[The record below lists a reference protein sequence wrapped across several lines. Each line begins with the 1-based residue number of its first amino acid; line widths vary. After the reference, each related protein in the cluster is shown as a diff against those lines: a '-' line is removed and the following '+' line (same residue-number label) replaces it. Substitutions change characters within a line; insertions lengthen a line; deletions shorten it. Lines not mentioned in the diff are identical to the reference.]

1 MLLRLP
7 LLPPLRRP
15 HPLDPPKRLLLKSP
29 FKIMSPSLRKWSP
42 SFLHADCEKDRSK
55 IYYYYEK
62 KRSRNIIQDFH
73 RAQWKIILRQNF
85 EISPCFFVKPQH
97 YYYSLVTATTFQLM
111 YLFVIRFLRNWKQ
124 CLFLLIPRRRKN
136 KRNELTPPR
145 PSPSLSFSL
154 ITRPHYY
161 YEFKHHNH
169 FHNNTSHNFT
179 KRKSIFSRLELIS
192 EFYVISSHK
201 VQIPALPFPS
211 FSIAPP
217 TTHFNTIITTWLSI
231 TAKTLT
237 ITYISPP
244 KKWEKPRPQF
254 KRLLPPFLKKEKNVQ
269 VL

>member
-1 MLLRLP
+1 
-7 LLPPLRRP
+7 
-15 HPLDPPKRLLLKSP
+15 
-29 FKIMSPSLRKWSP
+29 MSPSLRKWSP
-42 SFLHADCEKDRSK
+42 SFLHADREKDRSK
-55 IYYYYEK
+55 IYYYYYEK

-124 CLFLLIPRRRKN
+124 CLFLLIPRRRRKN
-136 KRNELTPPR
+136 KRNELTPPL

-201 VQIPALPFPS
+201 VQIPAPPPPS
-211 FSIAPP
+211 QS
-217 TTHFNTIITTWLSI
+217 
-231 TAKTLT
+231 
-237 ITYISPP
+237 
-244 KKWEKPRPQF
+244 PRPLPTLILLLLHDS
-254 KRLLPPFLKKEKNVQ
+254 RLLLRRWRSRIFLLPRNEKSHAHNSKDFSPILKKGKKRSGFVALFDHIFEI
-269 VL
+269 